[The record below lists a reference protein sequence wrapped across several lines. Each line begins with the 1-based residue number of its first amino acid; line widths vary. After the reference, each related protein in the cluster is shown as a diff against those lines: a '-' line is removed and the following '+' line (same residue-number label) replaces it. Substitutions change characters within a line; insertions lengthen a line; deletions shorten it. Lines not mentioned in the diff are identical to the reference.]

1 MGYRYEDCR
10 IGKGDELRGRD
21 YVRYRFYEIL
31 PGFLSWFTIFA
42 AIVCSW
48 KYPMQ
53 TAVFIIA
60 FDVFWLLK
68 TIYLSLHLRTN
79 WTRIKKHIGTDWAE
93 KLKKLK
99 HDHIYHMIMLP
110 FYKEDKSLVEKT
122 LVTLL
127 QGKYDSK
134 KMIVVL
140 AAEERAGAEPQDIA
154 ASMKEKY
161 GDEFGHFIV
170 TVHPD
175 GIAGELA
182 GKGSNIAYA
191 AECARKQIL
200 DKYSIDYKNVLVSA
214 FDIDTIVYEQ
224 YFACLTVMFL
234 ESKRPYR
241 TSFQPVP
248 VFNNNIFEAPA
259 ISRVVAYSATFWQ
272 MVQQERQE
280 RLATFSSHSIPFST
294 LYDIGYWQSNMV
306 SEDSRIFW
314 NCYMRYNSD
323 YVVTPMSYPV
333 SMDANLA
340 PGMWQ
345 TVKNIYKQ
353 QRRWSY
359 GVENFAYI
367 MFNFSKNKK
376 IPLKEKLRIF
386 AINVDGYWSLATN
399 PIMIFLLGWMPILLG
414 GRDFNTTM
422 LSFNLPYITRDIM
435 IITMSNLVLSYM
447 ISVSLM
453 PAMSENTKRH
463 KKYYHIVQWLLVPL
477 TITVFGAMPALEA
490 QTRLMLGKYMGF
502 WVTPKHREETAG
514 HDT

>member
-1 MGYRYEDCR
+1 MECSYENCR

-21 YVRYRFYEIL
+21 YVLYRVYEIL

-42 AIVCSW
+42 AIACSW
-48 KYPMQ
+48 VFPMQ
-53 TAVFIIA
+53 TAIFIIA

-68 TIYLSLHLRTN
+68 TVYLSLHLRTN
-79 WTRIKKHIGTDWAE
+79 WKRIKKHIGTDWAE
-93 KLKKLK
+93 KLEKLE

-110 FYKEDKSLVEKT
+110 FYKEHTSIVEKT
-122 LVTLL
+122 LATLL
-127 QGKYDSK
+127 QCKYDSK

-140 AAEERAGAEPQDIA
+140 AAEERAGKESQDIA
-154 ASMKEKY
+154 HAMKEKY
-161 GDEFGHFIV
+161 GGTFGHFVV
-170 TVHPD
+170 TVHPGD
-175 GIAGELA
+175 IPGELA

-191 AECARKQIL
+191 AESARKEVL
-200 DKYSIDYKNVLVSA
+200 DTYQIDYKNVLVSA

-224 YFACLTVMFL
+224 YFACLTFMFL
-234 ESKRPYR
+234 TSERPYR

-294 LYDIGYWQSNMV
+294 LYEVSYWQSNMV

-314 NCYMRYNSD
+314 NCYMKYNGD
-323 YVVTPMSYPV
+323 YLVTPMSYPV

-340 PGMWQ
+340 PGIWQ

-376 IPLKEKLRIF
+376 IRFGEKLRIF
-386 AINVDGYWSLATN
+386 LINIDGYWSLATN

-414 GRDFNTTM
+414 GRDFNSSM
-422 LSFNLPYITRDIM
+422 LSFNLPYITRNIM
-435 IITMSNLVLSYM
+435 IITMANLVLSYM

-453 PAMSENTKRH
+453 PVMPEKPRR
-463 KKYYHIVQWLLVPL
+463 KKIYHLLQWLFVPL
-477 TITVFGAMPALEA
+477 TITIFGAIPALEA
-490 QTRLMLGKYMGF
+490 QTRLMFGKYMGF
-502 WVTPKHREETAG
+502 WVTPKYREG
-514 HDT
+514 Q

>member
-1 MGYRYEDCR
+1 MEYRYEACR
-10 IGKGDELRGRD
+10 IGKGDELRGKD
-21 YVRYRFYEIL
+21 YKLYRFYEIL
-31 PGFLSWFTIFA
+31 PGFLSWFTILVA
-42 AIVCSW
+42 VLCSW
-48 KYPMQ
+48 MYPMQ
-53 TAVFIIA
+53 AAVFIIV

-68 TIYLSLHLRTN
+68 TIYLSLHLKAN
-79 WTRIKKHIGTDWAE
+79 WKRIKKHISTDWAE
-93 KLKKLK
+93 KLKSLK

-110 FYKEDKSLVEKT
+110 FYKEDISLVEKT

-127 QGKYDSK
+127 QCKYDSK
-134 KMIVVL
+134 KLIVVL
-140 AAEERAGAEPQDIA
+140 AAEERAGAEPLDIA
-154 ASMKEKY
+154 ASMKREYGEK
-161 GDEFGHFIV
+161 FGHFIV

-175 GIAGELA
+175 EIPGELA

-191 AECARKQIL
+191 AESARKEIL
-200 DKYSIDYKNVLVSA
+200 DKYKIDYKNVLVSA

-224 YFACLTVMFL
+224 YFACLTLMFL
-234 ESKRPYR
+234 KSERPYR

-294 LYDIGYWQSNMV
+294 LYEVGYWQSNMV

-314 NCYMRYNSD
+314 NCYMKYNGD

-340 PGMWQ
+340 PGIWQ

-376 IPLKEKLRIF
+376 IRFREKLRIF
-386 AINVDGYWSLATN
+386 AINIDGYWSLATN
-399 PIMIFLLGWMPILLG
+399 PIIIFLLGWMPILLG
-414 GRDFNTTM
+414 GREFNSSM
-422 LSFNLPYITRDIM
+422 LSFNLPYITRNIM
-435 IITMSNLVLSYM
+435 IITMANLVLSYM
-447 ISVSLM
+447 IAVSLM
-453 PAMSENTKRH
+453 PAMPESTRH
-463 KKYYHIVQWLLVPL
+463 RKLYHVLQWLLVPL
-477 TITVFGAMPALEA
+477 TITLFGAIPALEA

-502 WVTPKHREETAG
+502 WVTPKYREG
-514 HDT
+514 QL

>member
-1 MGYRYEDCR
+1 MEYRYEDYR

-21 YVRYRFYEIL
+21 HTLYRFYEIL
-31 PGFLSWFTIFA
+31 PGFLSWFTILA
-42 AIVCSW
+42 ALLSSW
-48 KYPMQ
+48 RYPMQ
-53 TAVFIIA
+53 TAIFIIA

-68 TIYLSLHLRTN
+68 TVYLSLHLRTN
-79 WTRIKKHIGTDWAE
+79 WKRIKEHIATDWAA
-93 KLKKLK
+93 KLKGID
-99 HDHIYHMIMLP
+99 HDHLYHMIMLP
-110 FYKEDKSLVEKT
+110 FYKEDESLVEKT
-122 LVTLL
+122 LLTLL
-127 QGKYDSK
+127 QCKYDSK
-134 KMIVVL
+134 KMIIVL
-140 AAEERAGAEPQDIA
+140 AAEERAGAEPQAIA
-154 ASMKEKY
+154 ASMQEKY
-161 GDEFGHFIV
+161 GPRFGHFLV

-191 AECARKQIL
+191 AECARKEIL
-200 DKYSIDYKNVLVSA
+200 DRYAIDYRNVLVSA

-224 YFACLTVMFL
+224 YFACLTWMFL
-234 ESKRPYR
+234 TSERPYR

-259 ISRVVAYSATFWQ
+259 VSRVVAYSATFWQ

-280 RLATFSSHSIPFST
+280 RLCTFSSHSIPFST
-294 LYDIGYWQSNMV
+294 LYEIGYWQSNMV

-314 NCYMRYNSD
+314 NCYMRYD
-323 YVVTPMSYPV
+323 GEYLVTPMAYPV

-367 MFNFSKNKK
+367 MFNFAKNKK
-376 IPLKEKLRIF
+376 IRTREKLRIF
-386 AINVDGYWSLATN
+386 WNNVDGYWSLATN

-414 GRDFNTTM
+414 GRDFNSTM

-435 IITMSNLVLSYM
+435 IVTMSNLVLSYM
-447 ISVSLM
+447 IAVSLM
-453 PAMSENTKRH
+453 PVIPEGPRR
-463 KKYYHIVQWLLVPL
+463 KKFYHAVQWLLVPV
-477 TITVFGAMPALEA
+477 TITVFGAIPALEA
-490 QTRLMLGKYMGF
+490 QTRLMLGRYMGF
-502 WVTPKHREETAG
+502 WVTPKYREEQS
-514 HDT
+514 